1 MRVHSKVV
9 IVGMVSLKLTALKR
23 MLKLSVKPSWKEYW
37 LSLKVCLIGIGL
49 IGIIAFLIRLL
60 ASLIPA

>member
-1 MRVHSKVV
+1 
-9 IVGMVSLKLTALKR
+9 MVSLKLTALKR
-23 MLKLSVKPSWKEYW
+23 MLKLSVKPSWREYW

>member
-1 MRVHSKVV
+1 M
-9 IVGMVSLKLTALKR
+9 GMVSSKLTALKR

-37 LSLKVCLIGIGL
+37 LSLKICLIGIGL
-49 IGIIAFLIRLL
+49 IGVVAFLIRLL

>member
-1 MRVHSKVV
+1 MMA
-9 IVGMVSLKLTALKR
+9 IVDMISTKLTALRR

-49 IGIIAFLIRLL
+49 IGVVAFLIRLL